1 VQRELPP
8 ASRMK
13 LPWESEPDKFNRGG
27 VAIPEKAEQK
37 PNMAK
42 KSLSTD
48 PADRAET
55 ALYDATSSLSKAK
68 SSVSTAKE
76 ELERLKLKQA
86 EMTKELLRI
95 ESKKAEKDNV
105 FSFLSRVISN
115 PTAVANQMQTIV
127 SCFFDTKKTYSIH
140 L

>member
-1 VQRELPP
+1 MEAGFCCSRRSPAGEKSVQRELPP

-76 ELERLKLKQA
+76 ELEIA
-86 EMTKELLRI
+86 GESI
-95 ESKKAEKDNV
+95 EPAAGNRGKRGAK
-105 FSFLSRVISN
+105 
-115 PTAVANQMQTIV
+115 
-127 SCFFDTKKTYSIH
+127 
-140 L
+140 